1 MKLIIKCICQTRK
14 DLTTKSLHLSIL
26 DKLILTSIRV
36 LASAKVLKGLMTV
49 SPTTIESLI
58 IKGLAVYTKNEHQRC
73 NC

>member
-1 MKLIIKCICQTRK
+1 MELIIKYICQTRK
-14 DLTTKSLHLSIL
+14 DLTTKSLHLAIL

-58 IKGLAVYTKNEHQRC
+58 IKGLAV
-73 NC
+73 

>member
-1 MKLIIKCICQTRK
+1 MKLIIKYICQTRK
-14 DLTTKSLHLSIL
+14 DLTTKSLHLAIL

-58 IKGLAVYTKNEHQRC
+58 IKGLAV
-73 NC
+73 